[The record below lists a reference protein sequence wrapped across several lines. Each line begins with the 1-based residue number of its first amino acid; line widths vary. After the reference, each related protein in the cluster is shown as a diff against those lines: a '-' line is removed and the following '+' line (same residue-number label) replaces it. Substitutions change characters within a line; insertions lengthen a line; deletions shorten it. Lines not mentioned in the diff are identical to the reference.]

1 MFRAQSKKQNSLD
14 ARFHG
19 TIPAFCLAPR
29 GANSR
34 KRGRMKIDIFCHITP
49 QSYYDRMMQLPE
61 HGTTIKRRT
70 ANIPAMVNLDVRF
83 RMMDRFGDYCQ
94 VVSMA
99 APPIEALGDPN
110 LSPELAKLANDGL
123 AELVVKHPDRFPGF
137 VAALPMNNTAACVE
151 EIDRAVLK
159 LGASGVQIFSNV
171 NGRPLDDP
179 EFLPI
184 FEKLAERNVPIW
196 LHPSRSSAFPD
207 YATEKKSKFELW
219 WVFGWPYETSVA
231 MARILFAGYFDRFP
245 NLKIISH
252 HLGAM
257 IPYFSGRTGP
267 GLDQLGARTE
277 EEDLAIVG
285 RRLKKR
291 PQEYFK
297 MFYADTATFGSLPAL
312 RCGLEFFGADQV
324 LFASDS
330 PFDPE
335 KGPGY
340 IRETIRCVDGVEMS
354 DADRYKIYE
363 GNARRLMRLK
373 LA

>member
-1 MFRAQSKKQNSLD
+1 MRELSR
-14 ARFHG
+14 RFLLLPG
-19 TIPAFCLAPR
+19 VPR
-29 GANSR
+29 RANSR
-34 KRGRMKIDIFCHITP
+34 KKEFMKIDIFCHIVP
-49 QSYYDRMMQLPE
+49 QNYFDRMMKLPE
-61 HGTTIKRRT
+61 SGTTIKRRT

-94 VVSMA
+94 VPSMA
-99 APPIEALGDPN
+99 APPIEALGDAKT
-110 LSPELAKLANDGL
+110 SPELAQAANDGM
-123 AELVVKHPDRFPGF
+123 AELVVKYPDRFPGF
-137 VAALPMNNTAACVE
+137 VAALPMNNTAAAVE

-159 LGASGVQIFSNV
+159 LGAAGVQIYSNV
-171 NGRPLDDP
+171 NGRPLDEPD
-179 EFLPI
+179 FLPI
-184 FEKLAERNVPIW
+184 FEKLAERNVAIW
-196 LHPSRSSAFPD
+196 LHPSRSSCFAD
-207 YATEKKSKFELW
+207 YVTEKKSKFELW

-231 MARILFAGYFDRFP
+231 MARIVFAGYFDRFP

-277 EEDLAIVG
+277 EEDLALIG
-285 RRLKKR
+285 RKLQKR

-312 RCGLEFFGADQV
+312 RCGLEFFGVDKV

-354 DADRYKIYE
+354 AEDRHKIYE
-363 GNARRLMRLK
+363 GNARKLMRLK